1 MSMAGNPMTG
11 LMARYLGDR
20 VSKKKKATAAPQAIG
35 TPVDETAYGAMPQ
48 VNPMAKLAAAAA
60 AGAAGGAVAAPLAT
74 QDPAAEEAMRRE
86 VMRQVEQSRVAAL
99 MDSDKALRMR
109 RAELAQLNR
118 AGVRGPEVAAAY
130 ADINKL
136 DNDYNQSRTR
146 LTELRNLSRRTAY
159 DQGEQAFNAGQN
171 RLLEDYR
178 AGGAPVAGE
187 TVGPLQAGREFFRP
201 RQFNDPEIVA
211 RRAELEREKAIGQA
225 SPTLDLEMRAAREGL
240 AGQRAVQDR
249 LVAQR
254 GTYEQDTQA
263 MPALAAGE
271 LGAKLQRASYA
282 PKLAGLASQA
292 DEAGY
297 QSDIS
302 AANLATEEN
311 TAKQKYVGAKMRT
324 EAISA
329 GQQEALA
336 KAGTDPEMLM
346 TLASQMNQKLSDI
359 DNLDNPASFVQ
370 DYMDSIVSP
379 LKVLASQG
387 PEGKLLAAR
396 IARSIRN
403 QPEAPKRSMAE
414 AVASAGMGAAS
425 FPAAYLRQKNSVARH
440 NFGKIKQALD
450 EIAAQ

>member
-1 MSMAGNPMTG
+1 
-11 LMARYLGDR
+11 
-20 VSKKKKATAAPQAIG
+20 
-35 TPVDETAYGAMPQ
+35 
-48 VNPMAKLAAAAA
+48 
-60 AGAAGGAVAAPLAT
+60 
-74 QDPAAEEAMRRE
+74 MRRE
-86 VMRQVEQSRVAAL
+86 VMRQVEQTRVAAL

-225 SPTLDLEMRAAREGL
+225 SPTLDLEMRAAREGI
-240 AGQRAVQDR
+240 AGQRALQDR

-263 MPALAAGE
+263 MPALYAGE
-271 LGAKLQRASYA
+271 MGAKLKRASYA
-282 PKLAGLASQA
+282 PTLAELGAKA

-297 QSDIS
+297 QRDIS
-302 AANLATEEN
+302 ESNYAIEEN
-311 TAKQKYVGAKMRT
+311 NAKQKYVGSKMRT
-324 EAISA
+324 DAFNA
-329 GQQEALA
+329 GQQEAIV
-336 KAGTDPEMLM
+336 KAGTDPTMLLE
-346 TLASQMNQKLSDI
+346 LANKMNSQLENIADM
-359 DNLDNPASFVQ
+359 DNPDAFVQ
-370 DYMDSIVSP
+370 RYMDSIVIP
-379 LKVLASQG
+379 LKTLASQG

-396 IARSIRN
+396 LARSVRN
-403 QPEAPKRSMAE
+403 QPLAPKPNALTAMGMMAP
-414 AVASAGMGAAS
+414 APLNIVAGQAQRKSSLAI
-425 FPAAYLRQKNSVARH
+425 ARF
-440 NFGKIKQALD
+440 NKVSKALD

>member
-86 VMRQVEQSRVAAL
+86 VMRQVEQARVAAL

-249 LVAQR
+249 LTAERGAYESNTADVPNVAADEITNAARRRQLEKVQLGKQIIDTQVETPPLEAARAMKASQNIKAMSQSRQAVESAIDEDANQTAGFDAGRLHDALPRLLTEFQTRIKDFDSQQASDFFDELETEIAPLVRLAQLQPERAAKEAQR
-254 GTYEQDTQA
+254 YAKAFARMEPPRTFSDRFGIGEFGPQTALKKKRWAELNKTLQA
-263 MPALAAGE
+263 IVAGE
-271 LGAKLQRASYA
+271 
-282 PKLAGLASQA
+282 
-292 DEAGY
+292 
-297 QSDIS
+297 
-302 AANLATEEN
+302 
-311 TAKQKYVGAKMRT
+311 
-324 EAISA
+324 
-329 GQQEALA
+329 
-336 KAGTDPEMLM
+336 
-346 TLASQMNQKLSDI
+346 
-359 DNLDNPASFVQ
+359 
-370 DYMDSIVSP
+370 
-379 LKVLASQG
+379 
-387 PEGKLLAAR
+387 
-396 IARSIRN
+396 
-403 QPEAPKRSMAE
+403 
-414 AVASAGMGAAS
+414 
-425 FPAAYLRQKNSVARH
+425 
-440 NFGKIKQALD
+440 IK
-450 EIAAQ
+450 

>member
-86 VMRQVEQSRVAAL
+86 VMRQVEQTRVAAL

-225 SPTLDLEMRAAREGL
+225 SPTLDLEMRAVREGL

-249 LVAQR
+249 LAAERGAYESNTADVPNVAADEITNAARRRQLEKVQLGKQIIDTQIDTPPLEAARLKKSAQNVEAVAKSRDMVKKAIDDDADKTAGFDSAGFEDRMARYLTEYKTKIKDFDSQQASDFFDEMEAELASLGRLAQLQPERAAAIAQR
-254 GTYEQDTQA
+254 YAKEFARMEPPRTFSDRFGIGEYGPRT
-263 MPALAAGE
+263 AL
-271 LGAKLQRASYA
+271 KKKRW
-282 PKLAGLASQA
+282 
-292 DEAGY
+292 
-297 QSDIS
+297 
-302 AANLATEEN
+302 
-311 TAKQKYVGAKMRT
+311 
-324 EAISA
+324 
-329 GQQEALA
+329 
-336 KAGTDPEMLM
+336 
-346 TLASQMNQKLSDI
+346 SQMNQR
-359 DNLDNPASFVQ
+359 FQ
-370 DYMDSIVSP
+370 D
-379 LKVLASQG
+379 
-387 PEGKLLAAR
+387 
-396 IARSIRN
+396 
-403 QPEAPKRSMAE
+403 
-414 AVASAGMGAAS
+414 
-425 FPAAYLRQKNSVARH
+425 
-440 NFGKIKQALD
+440 
-450 EIAAQ
+450 IAAGKTE